1 LKSALLLPLLMSFVT
16 VTLIGERSLAEEM
29 RLEGWKTSHQEAWRA
44 AQAQQRPMLMYITTS
59 NCVYCRKMV
68 QETLS
73 EDHVA
78 HDIQANFVPVS
89 LTAQG
94 NRLLVRRLRVQS
106 YPTTVI
112 ISPRSV
118 VLDYIS
124 GFVGP
129 EEMHTRL
136 TMAARKSPAVH

>member
-1 LKSALLLPLLMSFVT
+1 
-16 VTLIGERSLAEEM
+16 
-29 RLEGWKTSHQEAWRA
+29 
-44 AQAQQRPMLMYITTS
+44 MYITTE
-59 NCVYCRKMV
+59 NCFYCRKMV

-73 EDHVA
+73 DDHVA
-78 HDIQANFVPVS
+78 KDIQASFVPVS

-94 NRLLVRRLRVQS
+94 NRLLIRKLRVKS

-124 GFVGP
+124 GYVSP
-129 EEMHTRL
+129 EELHTRL
-136 TMAARKSPAVH
+136 ATAARKSPAAR